1 MAEKDTTTDFTVYA
15 YSELLQFLNNRYDD
29 DTEDVNYAH
38 VLLSMN
44 TCASF
49 PECIKIYKR
58 VYNKIQAFLHQWSQS
73 GLLSLDE
80 KLNRCFD
87 ENILRIMKESRS
99 LTDKVA
105 YLYLANLR
113 KCDGLDEIYSQWED
127 IAKKKGLDIVGKTKQ
142 TIIQA
147 YRDYENAREEY
158 LNGCHQ
164 SGTNAYN
171 KLVDA
176 IKSSR
181 NQLKEYGYY
190 ILPYDIE
197 LAEEQERKS
206 KIIAW
211 CMVIGLFLLV
221 LIFGG
226 WEILLGLICLMGF
239 FGAMVSITQ
248 IFH

>member
-1 MAEKDTTTDFTVYA
+1 MAEKDTSTDFKVYA
-15 YSELLQFLNNRYDD
+15 YSELLEFLNNHYDD
-29 DTEDVNYAH
+29 DTEDINYAH
-38 VLLSMN
+38 VLLLMN
-44 TCASF
+44 TCTSL
-49 PECIKIYKR
+49 PECIKIYRR

-73 GLLSLDE
+73 GLLSLDK

-87 ENILRIMKESRS
+87 ENILRIMKKCSS
-99 LTDKVA
+99 LNNKVA

-113 KCDGLDEIYSQWED
+113 KCDGLDEMYDQWED
-127 IAKKKGLDIVGKTKQ
+127 IAKEKGLDNYWMTKQ
-142 TIIQA
+142 TIIQI
-147 YRDYENAREEY
+147 YKEYETAREEY
-158 LNGCHQ
+158 LNGSHQ

-171 KLVDA
+171 KLVKA

-181 NQLKEYGYY
+181 DKLKEYGYY

-211 CMVIGLFLLV
+211 SVIIGLILLI

-226 WEILLGLICLMGF
+226 WEMLLGLICLMGI
-239 FGAMVSITQ
+239 FGALVAYIQ
-248 IFH
+248 IFQ